1 LPIFTELPRVVDT
14 REDGSQEARS
24 PGPRVE
30 EGRTAA
36 SLGRAVESGL
46 DHIQDM
52 LRAGLIHRVAEK
64 AHILGNRA
72 SAKCYS
78 RKLRG
83 IKLIVSLGVS
93 I

>member
-1 LPIFTELPRVVDT
+1 MPIFTELPRVVDT

-36 SLGRAVESGL
+36 SLGRTVESGL

-52 LRAGLIHRVAEK
+52 LRAGLIHRAAEK
-64 AHILGNRA
+64 EGVLGKWASGVADQKERA
-72 SAKCYS
+72 
-78 RKLRG
+78 
-83 IKLIVSLGVS
+83 GVS
-93 I
+93 SKGSPGLD